1 MHRSNAFE
9 SNLMSVYVTRS
20 YLHIAS
26 IPKYFITKKEIVAKS
41 FSKIL
46 GIYIP
51 ILLKKLV
58 AEALKFYFFEV
69 KYTNQLSD
77 FYINPK
83 AKLVKFL

>member
-1 MHRSNAFE
+1 MSSEYHFLGVYRSNAFE
-9 SNLMSVYVTRS
+9 SNLMYVYVIRS

-26 IPKYFITKKEIVAKS
+26 IPKHFITKKEIVAQS

-58 AEALKFYFFEV
+58 AEALKF
-69 KYTNQLSD
+69 
-77 FYINPK
+77 
-83 AKLVKFL
+83 